1 MTTNEQLELGF
12 KGRRADFSGQRRES
26 RMARGKWWFARMR
39 ETVANAMDWQGE
51 AGPRPEQISLS
62 GMNRE
67 LKVN

>member
-1 MTTNEQLELGF
+1 
-12 KGRRADFSGQRRES
+12 
-26 RMARGKWWFARMR
+26 MARGKWWFARMR

-67 LKVN
+67 LKAN